1 MKKVFLAIVLLAS
14 NLSVA
19 QKIELSPSA
28 TISIITLG
36 PDTNEL
42 YAAFGH
48 SAIRVYDSLQ
58 AIDWA
63 YNYGVFDFDQPN
75 FYLNFTRGFLY
86 YKLGVYDYQDFKRVY
101 IHYNR
106 FIHEQTLRLTQGQKQ
121 KLFDYLQWNAL
132 PENQTYRYDYY
143 HNNCATKIRDVLAQE
158 LGKDLKWDS
167 SFFTPQHSFR
177 EKTNDYLSPLPWGDL
192 GIDICL
198 GLPIDR
204 KMTAYEYMFLPDYI
218 ESFVE
223 HATIQSDSAITSL
236 VAKKKTVFEPAPS
249 TSSVNFVH
257 PWIAFGSLFLI
268 VAGITLYDWRRKKIS
283 KWLDVI
289 LFGVAGLIGILLLF
303 LWAFTDHHDA
313 ARNFNLLWA
322 FPLHL
327 IGAIMLLQ
335 KSPGKRTIQY
345 FTFVEILTGILIGFW
360 ALWPQQLNPFLL
372 PVAFSIL
379 VRAIVICRNFKVKV
393 ATD

>member
-1 MKKVFLAIVLLAS
+1 MSKVLLIAS
-14 NLSVA
+14 FFISTLSFS
-19 QKIELSPSA
+19 QKIALSPSSK
-28 TISIITLG
+28 ISIITLS

-58 AIDWA
+58 GIDYA

-86 YKLGVYDYQDFKRVY
+86 YKLGVYSYQDFKNAY
-101 IHYNR
+101 IYYNR
-106 FIHEQTLRLTQGQKQ
+106 FIHEQTLRLTSQQKQ
-121 KLFDYLQWNAL
+121 KLFEFLEWNAL
-132 PENQTYRYDYY
+132 PENLTYRYDYY
-143 HNNCATKIRDVLAQE
+143 HNNCATKIRDVLTQQ
-158 LGKDLKWDS
+158 LGADLKWDS
-167 SFFTPQHSFR
+167 SFLQPQHSFR

-204 KMTAYEYMFLPDYI
+204 KMSAYEYMFLPDYI
-218 ESFVE
+218 ESFVQ
-223 HATIQSDSAITSL
+223 HATIQSDSTRESL
-236 VAKKKTVFEPAPS
+236 VAQKTIVFEPTPTQS
-249 TSSVNFVH
+249 KVNFVH
-257 PWIAFGSLFLI
+257 PWIAFGVLFLI
-268 VAGITLYDWRRKKIS
+268 IAAISYYDWHRKKIS
-283 KWLDVI
+283 KWLDVT

-303 LWAFTDHHDA
+303 LWSFTDHHDA

-327 IGAIMLLQ
+327 VGAMMLLQ
-335 KSPGKRTIQY
+335 KAPGMRTVQY

-360 ALWPQQLNPFLL
+360 AIWPQQLNPFLL
-372 PVAFSIL
+372 PIAFALL
-379 VRAIVICRNFKVKV
+379 VRALLISNLLKKNL
-393 ATD
+393 A